1 MATHNPLSRPCK
13 EREEDLVL
21 FHYSDLQE
29 PERIDLKDHLGGC
42 AGCTAYLKELSELL
56 PLTVKVDQPPEAFW
70 RDYNRELRR
79 KIDAVREKKSWRQH
93 FAVLFQPRLLPAF
106 GVLAVLALVLTLT
119 LGRGIWQSHDAARDD
134 EALMEVLPV
143 AENLEFFKTMDVL
156 DNLDVLESMGN
167 QGGPL
172 S

>member
-13 EREEDLVL
+13 EREENLVL

-29 PERIDLKDHLGGC
+29 PEQIDLKNHLGGC
-42 AGCTAYLKELSELL
+42 IDCTAYLQELNKLL
-56 PLTVKVDQPPEAFW
+56 PLTVKSDEPPEAFW
-70 RDYNRELRR
+70 RDYNRELRL
-79 KIDAVREKKSWRQH
+79 KIAAVREKKSWRQS
-93 FAVLFQPRLLPAF
+93 FAAFFRPRLLPAF
-106 GVLAVLALVLTLT
+106 GVIAVLALVLTLT
-119 LGRGIWQSHDAARDD
+119 IGKGLWQTRDSARDD